1 MALRLSRRMWTLILA
16 TDVENNIDGMCH
28 TGILHCVAKVD
39 SLYNNVLCSA
49 SKLSMI
55 AMNSTS
61 QIVCDVFSQSSTLIY
76 SSLGYNAI
84 YGHCHK
90 KVYSLQDN
98 LCVDFIRDVRVAPD
112 LNSHL
117 LKLMT
122 FINFHLYSLTTL
134 DQFIYCYN
142 SV

>member
-1 MALRLSRRMWTLILA
+1 MALGLSRRMWTLILA
-16 TDVENNIDGMCH
+16 TDVENNIDDMCN

-39 SLYNNVLCSA
+39 SLYNNVLRRA
-49 SKLSMI
+49 SKLSII

-61 QIVCDVFSQSSTLIY
+61 QIVRDVFSQSSALIY

-84 YGHCHK
+84 YGHRH

>member
-16 TDVENNIDGMCH
+16 KDVENNIDDMCH

-39 SLYNNVLCSA
+39 SLYNNVLRSA

-61 QIVCDVFSQSSTLIY
+61 QIVRDVFSQSSTLIY

-84 YGHCHK
+84 Y
-90 KVYSLQDN
+90 N
-98 LCVDFIRDVRVAPD
+98 RVIATRR
-112 LNSHL
+112 STHSKITSVWTSSVMSEL
-117 LKLMT
+117 LLIST
-122 FINFHLYSLTTL
+122 HTY
-134 DQFIYCYN
+134 
-142 SV
+142 

>member
-1 MALRLSRRMWTLILA
+1 MALRQSRRMWTLILA
-16 TDVENNIDGMCH
+16 TDVENNIDDMCH

-39 SLYNNVLCSA
+39 SLYNNVLRSA

-61 QIVCDVFSQSSTLIY
+61 QIVRDVFSQSSTLIY

-84 YGHCHK
+84 YGHRH

-122 FINFHLYSLTTL
+122 LVLLIFICTA
-134 DQFIYCYN
+134 
-142 SV
+142 